1 MGNLKVGTAKIDIT
15 PPLGC
20 NMAGYA
26 GRDRGSE
33 TIADA
38 LYAKVLVFDD
48 GDTQAA
54 IITTDL
60 IGVEATFVDRVR
72 QMIEEGTGIP
82 AGNVMVSCSHTHFGP
97 EVRASRTT
105 SPDNPKNRV
114 YVNMLVQQLTTVTQL
129 AQQRLQPA
137 RVGAGKGIADEVS
150 YNRHTIRPDGS
161 AETSFRLPGPDS
173 DLTIG
178 PYDSTVRVIRVDSAA
193 GELAASLIHFACH
206 PVTTTDR
213 MYTISADYPGYAM
226 EMVEQGEE
234 GTCLFGLGCAGNIV
248 PIQREG
254 EYPRMIGRTI
264 GGETIKVLQWIETSD
279 EAKVRV
285 MHQKHS
291 LELKEIVDGKT
302 TEEIDLQC
310 IAVGSIYFIGLPG
323 EIFVEIGFDIVNRAK
338 RDNLFVM
345 SMTNG
350 SFGYIPVEIAYKQGG
365 YESNS
370 SRFRPGCGEQIADAA
385 VALLNQIGGV

>member
-1 MGNLKVGTAKIDIT
+1 MGNLKAGAAKIDIT

-26 GRDRGSE
+26 ARDRGSE
-33 TIADA
+33 AIADA
-38 LYAKVLVFDD
+38 LYAKALVFDD
-48 GDTQAA
+48 GDTQAV

-60 IGVEATFVDRVR
+60 IGVEATFVDHVR
-72 QMIEEGTGIP
+72 QIIEEGTGIP
-82 AGNVMVSCSHTHFGP
+82 AGNVMISCSHTHFGP
-97 EVRASRTT
+97 EVRASRAT

-114 YVNMLVQQLTTVTQL
+114 YVNMLAQQLTTVTQL

-137 RVGAGKGIADEVS
+137 RVGAGKGIADEIS

-161 AETSFRLPGPDS
+161 AETSFRLPDSNS
-173 DLTIG
+173 DLTLG

-226 EMVEQGEE
+226 EVVEQGEG
-234 GTCLFGLGCAGNIV
+234 GTSLFGLGCAGNIV

-264 GGETIKVLQWIETSD
+264 GGEAIKLLQWIETTD
-279 EAKVRV
+279 EAKVQV
-285 MHQKHS
+285 MHQKQV
-291 LELKEIVDGKT
+291 LQLKEAVDGKT
-302 TEEIDLQC
+302 TEEVDLQC
-310 IAVGSIYFIGLPG
+310 IAVESIYFIGLPG
-323 EIFVEIGFDIVNRAK
+323 EIFVEIGFDIVNRAQQ
-338 RDNLFVM
+338 DNLFVM

-370 SRFRPGCGEQIADAA
+370 SYFLPGCGEQIADAS
-385 VALLNQIGGV
+385 VELLNQMR

>member
-1 MGNLKVGTAKIDIT
+1 MGTLKAGAAKTDIT

-20 NMAGYA
+20 DMAGYS

-33 TIADA
+33 TIADP
-38 LYAKVLVFDD
+38 LYAKALVFDD
-48 GDTQAA
+48 GATQAA

-60 IGVEATFVDRVR
+60 IGVEAAFVEHVR
-72 QMIEEGTGIP
+72 QIIEEATGIP
-82 AGNVMVSCSHTHFGP
+82 AGNVMISCSHTHFGP
-97 EVRASRTT
+97 EVRASRAAQ
-105 SPDNPKNRV
+105 PRNPKNRV
-114 YVNMLVQQLTTVTQL
+114 YANMLVQQLTTVTQL

-137 RVGAGKGIADEVS
+137 RIGTGTGIADKVS

-161 AETSFRLPGPDS
+161 AQTSYRLPEPNS
-173 DLTIG
+173 DLTFG
-178 PYDSTVRVIRVDSAA
+178 PYDSTVRILRVDSVA

-226 EMVEQGEE
+226 DMVEQAEG

-254 EYPRMIGRTI
+254 NYPRMIGRTI
-264 GGETIKVLQWIETSD
+264 GGEVIKVLQWIETSD
-279 EAKVRV
+279 EAKIRV
-285 MHQKHS
+285 VHQKHC
-291 LELKEIVDGKT
+291 LTLKEAIDGKA
-302 TEEIDLQC
+302 TEEVDLQC
-310 IAVGSIYFIGLPG
+310 IAVGSVYFIGLPG
-323 EIFVEIGFDIVNRAK
+323 EIFVEIGFEIVNRVQ
-338 RDNLFVM
+338 RENLFVM

-350 SFGYIPVEIAYKQGG
+350 SVGYIPVEIAYKQGG

-370 SRFRPGCGEQIADAA
+370 SHFRPGCGEQIADAA
-385 VALLNQIGGV
+385 VELLNQMG

>member
-1 MGNLKVGTAKIDIT
+1 MGDLKVGAAKIGIT

-20 NMAGYA
+20 DMAGYS

-33 TIADA
+33 TITDA
-38 LYAKVLVFDD
+38 LYAKALVFDD

-54 IITTDL
+54 IITNDL
-60 IGVEATFVDRVR
+60 IGVEATFVDRLR
-72 QMIEEGTGIP
+72 QTIEEMTGIP

-97 EVRASRTT
+97 EVRASRAT

-114 YVNMLVQQLTTVTQL
+114 YINMLLQQLSTVAQL
-129 AQQRLQPA
+129 AQQRLQLA
-137 RVGAGKGIADEVS
+137 RVGAGKGIADQVS

-161 AETSFRLPGPDS
+161 AQTSFRLPDPNS
-173 DLTIG
+173 DLMFG
-178 PYDSTVRVIRVDSAA
+178 PYDSTVRVLRIDSAT

-226 EMVEQGEE
+226 DMVEQSE
-234 GTCLFGLGCAGNIV
+234 GGICLFGLGCAGNIV

-254 EYPRMIGRTI
+254 SYPRMIGRTI
-264 GGETIKVLQWIETSD
+264 GGEAIKVLQWIETSD

-285 MHQKHS
+285 AHQEHS
-291 LELKEIVDGKT
+291 LELKEAIDGKI

-323 EIFVEIGFDIVNRAK
+323 EIFVEIGFDIVNRA
-338 RDNLFVM
+338 RRENLFVM

-350 SFGYIPVEIAYKQGG
+350 SIGYIPVEIAYKQGG

-370 SRFRPGCGEQIADAA
+370 SRLRPGCGEQITDAT
-385 VALLNQIGGV
+385 VELLNRME

>member
-1 MGNLKVGTAKIDIT
+1 MGNLHVGAAKIDIT

-33 TIADA
+33 AIADA

-60 IGVEATFVDRVR
+60 IGVEATFVDTVR
-72 QMIEEGTGIP
+72 QAIEGETGIP
-82 AGNVMVSCSHTHFGP
+82 ADNVMISCSHTHFGP
-97 EVRASRTT
+97 EVRVSRTT
-105 SPDNPKNRV
+105 SPNPKNRV
-114 YVNMLVQQLTTVTQL
+114 YATMLVEQLTTVTQL
-129 AQQRLQPA
+129 AQQRLHPA
-137 RVGAGKGIADEVS
+137 RVGAGQGVADKVS

-161 AETSFRLPGPDS
+161 AQTSYRLPDPGT
-173 DLTIG
+173 DLTFG
-178 PYDSTVRVIRVDSAA
+178 PYDSTLRVLRVENVT
-193 GELAASLIHFACH
+193 GELVAALIHFACH

-226 EMVEQGEE
+226 GIVEQAEG

-248 PIQREG
+248 PIQREDG
-254 EYPRMIGRTI
+254 YPRMIGKTV
-264 GGETIKVLQWIETSD
+264 GGEAVKVLQWIETS
-279 EAKVRV
+279 EAAPVRV
-285 MHQKHS
+285 LHQKCS
-291 LELKEIVDGKT
+291 LALKEAINGQT
-302 TEEIDLQC
+302 TDEIDLHC

-323 EIFVEIGFDIVNRAK
+323 EIFVEIGFDIVNRVQQE
-338 RDNLFVM
+338 NVFVM

-350 SFGYIPVEIAYKQGG
+350 SIGYIPVKIAYKQGG

-370 SRFRPGCGEQIADAA
+370 SRFHPGCGEQITDAA
-385 VALLNQIGGV
+385 VELLKRME

>member
-1 MGNLKVGTAKIDIT
+1 MGNLKVGAAKIDIT

-20 NMAGYA
+20 NMAGYS

-38 LYAKVLVFDD
+38 LYAKALVFDD
-48 GDTQAA
+48 GDTQVV

-60 IGVEATFVDRVR
+60 IGVEAIFVDHVR
-72 QMIEEGTGIP
+72 QAIEAVTGIS
-82 AGNVMVSCSHTHFGP
+82 ASNVMVSCSHTHFGP
-97 EVRASRTT
+97 EVRASRAT

-114 YVNMLVQQLTTVTQL
+114 YVDMLVQQLTTVTQL

-137 RVGAGKGIADEVS
+137 RVGAGQGIADQVS

-161 AETSFRLPGPDS
+161 AQTSFRLPDLNS
-173 DLTIG
+173 DLTLG
-178 PYDSTVRVIRVDSAA
+178 PYDSTVRVLRVESIT

-226 EMVEQGEE
+226 EMVEKGEG

-254 EYPRMIGRTI
+254 RYPRRIGRTI
-264 GGETIKVLQWIETSD
+264 GGEAIKVLQWVKTSD
-279 EAKVRV
+279 RAKVRV
-285 MHQKHS
+285 IHQKHS
-291 LELKEIVDGKT
+291 LQLKEVIDGKI

-310 IAVGSIYFIGLPG
+310 VAVGSIYFIGLPG
-323 EIFVEIGFDIVNRAK
+323 EIFVEIGFDIVDRAQ

-350 SFGYIPVEIAYKQGG
+350 SIGYIPVEIAYKQGG

-370 SRFRPGCGEQIADAA
+370 SRFHPGCGEQIADAA
-385 VALLNQIGGV
+385 VELLNQMR

>member
-1 MGNLKVGTAKIDIT
+1 MGDLTVGAAKIGIT

-20 NMAGYA
+20 DMAGYS
-26 GRDRGSE
+26 GRDHGSE

-38 LYAKVLVFDD
+38 LYAKAIVFDD

-54 IITTDL
+54 IITNDL
-60 IGVEATFVDRVR
+60 IGVEATFVDRLR
-72 QMIEEGTGIP
+72 QTIEETTGIP

-97 EVRASRTT
+97 EVRASRAT
-105 SPDNPKNRV
+105 SPANPKNRV
-114 YVNMLVQQLTTVTQL
+114 YVNMLLQQLTTVAQL

-137 RVGAGKGIADEVS
+137 RVGTGKGIADQVS

-161 AETSFRLPGPDS
+161 AQTSFRLPDPNS
-173 DLTIG
+173 DLMFG
-178 PYDSTVRVIRVDSAA
+178 PYDSTVRVLRIDNAT

-226 EMVEQGEE
+226 DMVERGE
-234 GTCLFGLGCAGNIV
+234 GGICLFGLGCAGNIV
-248 PIQREG
+248 PIQREDS
-254 EYPRMIGRTI
+254 YPRMIGRTI
-264 GGETIKVLQWIETSD
+264 GGEAIKVLQWIETSE

-285 MHQKHS
+285 VHQKHS
-291 LELKEIVDGKT
+291 LELKEAIDGKIA
-302 TEEIDLQC
+302 EEITLQC

-323 EIFVEIGFDIVNRAK
+323 EIFVEIGFDIVNRA
-338 RDNLFVM
+338 RRENLFVM

-350 SFGYIPVEIAYKQGG
+350 SIGYIPVEIAYKQGG

-385 VALLNQIGGV
+385 VGLLNRME

>member
-1 MGNLKVGTAKIDIT
+1 MGNLKIGAAKINIT

-20 NMAGYA
+20 DMAGYA
-26 GRDRGSE
+26 GRDHGSE

-38 LYAKVLVFDD
+38 LYAKALIFDD

-60 IGVEATFVDRVR
+60 IGVEATFVDHVR
-72 QMIEEGTGIP
+72 QTIEGVTGIP

-97 EVRASRTT
+97 EVRASRAA

-137 RVGAGKGIADEVS
+137 RIGAGKGVADQVS

-161 AETSFRLPGPDS
+161 AQTSYRLPEPS
-173 DLTIG
+173 ANLTFG
-178 PYDSTVRVIRVDSAA
+178 PYDSTVRVVRVDSAA
-193 GELAASLIHFACH
+193 GELVASLIHFACH

-226 EMVEQGEE
+226 EIVEQGEG

-285 MHQKHS
+285 AHQKHS
-291 LELKEIVDGKT
+291 LQLKEAVDGKT
-302 TEEIDLQC
+302 TEEVDLQC

-323 EIFVEIGFDIVNRAK
+323 EIFVEIGFDIVNRAR

-350 SFGYIPVEIAYKQGG
+350 SVGYIPVEIAYKQGG

-370 SRFRPGCGEQIADAA
+370 SYFRPGCGEQIADAA
-385 VALLNQIGGV
+385 VKLLNQIG

>member
-1 MGNLKVGTAKIDIT
+1 MGTLKVGAAKINIT

-20 NMAGYA
+20 NMAGYS

-54 IITTDL
+54 IITNDL
-60 IGVEATFVDRVR
+60 IGVEATFVDHVR
-72 QMIEEGTGIP
+72 RLIEEATGIP

-97 EVRASRTT
+97 EVRASRAT
-105 SPDNPKNRV
+105 SPDNSKNRV
-114 YVNMLVQQLTTVTQL
+114 YTNMLVQQLTTVTQL

-137 RVGAGKGIADEVS
+137 WVGAGKGSADQVS
-150 YNRHTIRPDGS
+150 YNRHTIRRDGS
-161 AETSFRLPGPDS
+161 AQTSFRLPDPDS
-173 DLTIG
+173 DLTFG
-178 PYDSTVRVIRVDSAA
+178 PYDSTVRVLRVDGAT
-193 GELAASLIHFACH
+193 GELVASLIHFACH

-213 MYTISADYPGYAM
+213 MYTVSADYPGYAM
-226 EMVEQGEE
+226 EMVESGE
-234 GTCLFGLGCAGNIV
+234 GGICLFGLGCAGNIV

-254 EYPRMIGRTI
+254 RYPRMIGRTT
-264 GGETIKVLQWIETSD
+264 GGEAIKVLQWVKTSN
-279 EAKVRV
+279 EVKVRV
-285 MHQKHS
+285 AHQKHA
-291 LELKEIVDGKT
+291 LVLKAAVNGKT
-302 TEEIDLQC
+302 NEEIDLQC

-323 EIFVEIGFDIVNRAK
+323 EIFVEIGFDIVNRAQ
-338 RDNLFVM
+338 RENLFVM

-350 SFGYIPVEIAYKQGG
+350 SVGYIPVEIAYKQGG

-385 VALLNQIGGV
+385 VELLNRMG

>member
-1 MGNLKVGTAKIDIT
+1 MGNLSVGAAKIDIT

-20 NMAGYA
+20 DMAGYA

-33 TIADA
+33 TINDP
-38 LYAKVLVFDD
+38 LYAKALVFDN
-48 GDTQAA
+48 GDIQAA

-60 IGVEATFVDRVR
+60 IGVEATFVDHIR
-72 QMIEEGTGIP
+72 QIIETATGIP
-82 AGNVMVSCSHTHFGP
+82 AGNAMISCSHTHFGP
-97 EVRASRTT
+97 EVRASRAT
-105 SPDNPKNRV
+105 SPNNPKNRV
-114 YVNMLVQQLTTVTQL
+114 YADMLVQQLMTVTQL

-137 RVGAGKGIADEVS
+137 RVGVGAGIADRVS

-161 AETSFRLPGPDS
+161 AQTSYRLPDANS
-173 DLTIG
+173 DLTFG
-178 PYDSTVRVIRVDSAA
+178 PYDSTVRVLRVDSAA
-193 GELAASLIHFACH
+193 GEFAASLIHFACH

-226 EMVEQGEE
+226 EMVEQAEG

-254 EYPRMIGRTI
+254 RYPRMIGRTV
-264 GGETIKVLQWIETSD
+264 GGETIKVLQWIETSA
-279 EAKVRV
+279 EAKIQIA
-285 MHQKHS
+285 HQKHS
-291 LELKEIVDGKT
+291 LELKEVIDGKT

-323 EIFVEIGFDIVNRAK
+323 EIFVEIGFDIVNRAG
-338 RDNLFVM
+338 RENLFVM

-350 SFGYIPVEIAYKQGG
+350 SIGYIPVEIAYKQGG

-370 SRFRPGCGEQIADAA
+370 SRFRPGCGEQITDAA
-385 VALLNQIGGV
+385 VELLNQIE

>member
-1 MGNLKVGTAKIDIT
+1 MGNLKVGAAKIDIT
-15 PPLGC
+15 PPIGC
-20 NMAGYA
+20 NMAGYS

-38 LYAKVLVFDD
+38 LYAKALVFDD
-48 GDTQAA
+48 GDTQVV

-60 IGVEATFVDRVR
+60 IGVEAIFVDHVR
-72 QMIEEGTGIP
+72 QTIEAGTGIP
-82 AGNVMVSCSHTHFGP
+82 ASNVMVSCSHTHFGP
-97 EVRASRTT
+97 EVRASRAT

-114 YVNMLVQQLTTVTQL
+114 YVDMLVQQLTTVTQL

-137 RVGAGKGIADEVS
+137 RVGAGQGIADQVS

-161 AETSFRLPGPDS
+161 AQTSFRLPDPNS
-173 DLTIG
+173 DLTLG
-178 PYDSTVRVIRVDSAA
+178 TYDSTVRVLRVESITGA
-193 GELAASLIHFACH
+193 LAASLIHFACH

-226 EMVEQGEE
+226 EMVEKGEG

-254 EYPRMIGRTI
+254 RYPRMIGRTI
-264 GGETIKVLQWIETSD
+264 GGEAIKVLQWVKTSD
-279 EAKVRV
+279 RAKVRV

-291 LELKEIVDGKT
+291 LQLKEVIDGKI

-310 IAVGSIYFIGLPG
+310 VAVGSIYFIGLPG
-323 EIFVEIGFDIVNRAK
+323 EIFVEIGFDIVDRAQ

-350 SFGYIPVEIAYKQGG
+350 SIGYIPVEIAYKQGG
-365 YESNS
+365 YEANS
-370 SRFRPGCGEQIADAA
+370 SRFQPGCGEQIADAA
-385 VALLNQIGGV
+385 VELLNQMR

>member
-1 MGNLKVGTAKIDIT
+1 MGNLSAGAARIDIT

-20 NMAGYA
+20 DMAEYA

-33 TIADA
+33 TINDP
-38 LYAKVLVFDD
+38 LHAKALVFDN

-60 IGVEATFVDRVR
+60 IGVEATFVDHLR
-72 QMIEEGTGIP
+72 QIIETATGIP
-82 AGNVMVSCSHTHFGP
+82 AGNVMISCSHTHFGP
-97 EVRASRTT
+97 EVRASRAA
-105 SPDNPKNRV
+105 SPNNPKNRV
-114 YVNMLVQQLTTVTQL
+114 YADMLVQQLTTVTQL
-129 AQQRLQPA
+129 AQQRLQSA
-137 RVGAGKGIADEVS
+137 RVGVGAGIADRVS

-161 AETSFRLPGPDS
+161 AQTSYRLPKPNS
-173 DLTIG
+173 DLTFG
-178 PYDSTVRVIRVDSAA
+178 PYDSTVRVLRVDSAA
-193 GELAASLIHFACH
+193 GEFAASLIHFACH

-226 EMVEQGEE
+226 EMVEQAEG

-254 EYPRMIGRTI
+254 RYPRMIGRTV
-264 GGETIKVLQWIETSD
+264 GGEAIKVLQWIETSA
-279 EAKVRV
+279 EAKIQIV
-285 MHQKHS
+285 HQKHS
-291 LELKEIVDGKT
+291 LELKEVIDGKT

-323 EIFVEIGFDIVNRAK
+323 EIFVEIGFDIVNRAG
-338 RDNLFVM
+338 RENLFVM

-350 SFGYIPVEIAYKQGG
+350 SIGYIPVEIAYKQGG

-370 SRFRPGCGEQIADAA
+370 SRFRPGCGEQITDAA
-385 VALLNQIGGV
+385 VELLNQIE

>member
-1 MGNLKVGTAKIDIT
+1 MGNLKVGAAKIDIT

-20 NMAGYA
+20 DMAGYS
-26 GRDRGSE
+26 GRDGGSE
-33 TIADA
+33 TIADP
-38 LYAKVLVFDD
+38 LYAKAIVFDD
-48 GDTQAA
+48 GNTKAA
-54 IITTDL
+54 IITNDL
-60 IGVEATFVDRVR
+60 IGVESTFVDHVR
-72 QMIEEGTGIP
+72 QTVEKTTGIP
-82 AGNVMVSCSHTHFGP
+82 SGNVMISCSHTHFGP
-97 EVRASRTT
+97 EVRASRATA
-105 SPDNPKNRV
+105 PDNPKNRI
-114 YVNMLVQQLTTVTQL
+114 YADMLAQQLTTVTEL

-137 RVGAGKGIADEVS
+137 RVGAGKGIADQVC

-161 AETSFRLPGPDS
+161 AQTSYRLPDPNS
-173 DLTIG
+173 DLTFG
-178 PYDSTVRVIRVDSAA
+178 PYDSTTRVLRVDSAT

-226 EMVEQGEE
+226 EMVEQGEG

-254 EYPRMIGRTI
+254 SYPRMIGRTI
-264 GGETIKVLQWIETSD
+264 GGEAIKILQWIETSD

-285 MHQKHS
+285 AHQKHS
-291 LELKEIVDGKT
+291 LSLKEAIDGT
-302 TEEIDLQC
+302 LTEEVDLQC

-323 EIFVEIGFDIVNRAK
+323 EIFVEIGFDIVNRTEQE
-338 RDNLFVM
+338 NLFIM

-350 SFGYIPVEIAYKQGG
+350 SVGYIPVEIAYKQGG

-370 SRFRPGCGEQIADAA
+370 SRFCPGCGEQIADVA
-385 VALLNQIGGV
+385 VELLDQMR

>member
-1 MGNLKVGTAKIDIT
+1 MGNLKVGAAKIDIT

-26 GRDRGSE
+26 GRDSGSE

-38 LYAKVLVFDD
+38 LYAKAIVFDD
-48 GDTQAA
+48 GNTKAA

-60 IGVEATFVDRVR
+60 IGVEAIFVDHVR
-72 QMIEEGTGIP
+72 QTVEETTGIP
-82 AGNVMVSCSHTHFGP
+82 AGNVMISCSHTHFGP
-97 EVRASRTT
+97 EVRASRATA
-105 SPDNPKNRV
+105 PDNPKNRI
-114 YVNMLVQQLTTVTQL
+114 YADMLAQQLTTLTQI

-137 RVGAGKGIADEVS
+137 RIGAGNGIADQVS

-161 AETSFRLPGPDS
+161 AQTSFRLPDPDS
-173 DLTIG
+173 DLTFG
-178 PYDSTVRVIRVDSAA
+178 PYDSTVRVLRVDSVT
-193 GELAASLIHFACH
+193 GELVASLIHFACH

-226 EMVEQGEE
+226 EVVETGEG

-254 EYPRMIGRTI
+254 EYPRMIGRTV
-264 GGETIKVLQWIETSD
+264 GGEAIKVLQWIETSD
-279 EAKVRV
+279 EVKVRV
-285 MHQKHS
+285 VHQKHS
-291 LELKEIVDGKT
+291 LELKEATDGKT

-323 EIFVEIGFDIVNRAK
+323 EIFVEIGFDIVNRA
-338 RDNLFVM
+338 RRENLFVM

-350 SFGYIPVEIAYKQGG
+350 SIGYIPVEIAYKQGG

-385 VALLNQIGGV
+385 VELLNRMR

>member
-1 MGNLKVGTAKIDIT
+1 MGDLKVDAAKIDIT

-20 NMAGYA
+20 DMAGYS

-33 TIADA
+33 TISDA
-38 LYAKVLVFDD
+38 LYAKAIVFDD

-54 IITTDL
+54 IITNDL
-60 IGVEATFVDRVR
+60 IGLEAIFVDRLR
-72 QMIEEGTGIP
+72 QTIEETTGIP

-97 EVRASRTT
+97 EVRASRAT
-105 SPDNPKNRV
+105 SPKNRV
-114 YVNMLVQQLTTVTQL
+114 YASMLLQQLTTVTQL

-137 RVGAGKGIADEVS
+137 RVGAGKGIADQVG

-161 AETSFRLPGPDS
+161 AQTSFRLPDPNS
-173 DLTIG
+173 DLTFG
-178 PYDSTVRVIRVDSAA
+178 PYDSTVRVLRVDSTT
-193 GELAASLIHFACH
+193 GELVASLIHFACH

-226 EMVEQGEE
+226 EVVEQGEG

-254 EYPRMIGRTI
+254 SYPRMIGRTI
-264 GGETIKVLQWIETSD
+264 GGEAIKVLQWIETSD

-285 MHQKHS
+285 VHQKHS
-291 LELKEIVDGKT
+291 LALKEAAEGKT
-302 TEEIDLQC
+302 TEEINLQC

-323 EIFVEIGFDIVNRAK
+323 EIFVEIGFDIVNRAQQE
-338 RDNLFVM
+338 NLFVM

-350 SFGYIPVEIAYKQGG
+350 SIGYIPVEIAYKQGG

-385 VALLNQIGGV
+385 VELLNQMG